1 MEILYNIFMV
11 VWVISIGIELA
22 VFYSMFHKRHEGETV
37 YYTGSYLNMKAAIAK
52 KDFLDA
58 MAVTIPINI
67 AVIFVVWLMV
77 TYVVTILLHILN
89 FILILTKWGFLIGGF
104 LVLAIGVC
112 TYFSSWDKAKKT
124 ESAWDPAYPPLAG
137 MDEALKHQDADKKKD
152 IPEPDELAKRQTAL
166 TEALAK
172 KERGET
178 LDDAEKNLLE
188 AYPDGTIP
196 EVKGETT
203 EEERKLL
210 ADNPEAQG
218 KAKEYHD
225 ARQQVEDSK
234 GFMILAVIL
243 IVLGFLASALQN
255 KVATA
260 LNPDVAQPETTNTET
275 AHTDDATSYETVEPT
290 PEPTIAP
297 TSTPAPAATP
307 KPTQEPTPEPT
318 ETPAGESY
326 DAIPTEIPYK
336 ETQWTDYGAETVYG
350 TYYWVGN
357 VLTPEEIGETRAPW
371 CVDAEPALN
380 VRGGPGTE
388 YDKIGSIPYGTWIGQ
403 VTSFDMESEWVYVEY
418 TSEDDG
424 QLHYGWVTKEHL
436 TPGY

>member
-1 MEILYNIFMV
+1 M
-11 VWVISIGIELA
+11 
-22 VFYSMFHKRHEGETV
+22 
-37 YYTGSYLNMKAAIAK
+37 
-52 KDFLDA
+52 
-58 MAVTIPINI
+58 
-67 AVIFVVWLMV
+67 
-77 TYVVTILLHILN
+77 
-89 FILILTKWGFLIGGF
+89 
-104 LVLAIGVC
+104 
-112 TYFSSWDKAKKT
+112 
-124 ESAWDPAYPPLAG
+124 
-137 MDEALKHQDADKKKD
+137 
-152 IPEPDELAKRQTAL
+152 
-166 TEALAK
+166 
-172 KERGET
+172 
-178 LDDAEKNLLE
+178 E

-234 GFMILAVIL
+234 GVMILAVIL
-243 IVLGFLASALQN
+243 IVLGFLVSALQN
-255 KVATA
+255 KVAMA
-260 LNPDVAQPETTNTET
+260 LTPDAAQPETTNTET

-350 TYYWVGN
+350 TYYWVDN
-357 VLTPEEIGETRAPW
+357 VLTPEEIGETRSHGAWTRNLLSMYEAAP
-371 CVDAEPALN
+371 ARSMTRSGAYRMEP
-380 VRGGPGTE
+380 
-388 YDKIGSIPYGTWIGQ
+388 GSGRLPLLTWSPSGSMWSTHRRMMASCITAG
-403 VTSFDMESEWVYVEY
+403 
-418 TSEDDG
+418 
-424 QLHYGWVTKEHL
+424 
-436 TPGY
+436 